1 MRRTFVTGLL
11 IVALAAGGC
20 SGGGGGPG
28 MAGATPQETFDAM
41 KAAAVKKDW
50 NGMISCMTP
59 QTQEMMLGGMAM
71 MVEFMGAMPGG
82 GDKLKGAADI
92 LTSHGAKLDAKL
104 DMASL
109 AGGPD
114 GAKPNPQEALK
125 KLVGD
130 VKDKP
135 ACLAEVM
142 AWLEKNGDDKM
153 KSGSM
158 SDQMAASTL
167 SDVKIDGDKATAK
180 ITSKKDGK
188 DESQDVQFQKIDGK
202 WYADMSA
209 AMNR

>member
-1 MRRTFVTGLL
+1 MRRTFVAGLL

-20 SGGGGGPG
+20 NGGGGAGL
-28 MAGATPQETFDAM
+28 AGATPQETFDAM

-50 NGMISCMTP
+50 SGMISCMTP

-71 MVEFMGAMPGG
+71 MVEFMGAIPGG
-82 GDKLKGAADI
+82 GDKMKGASDI
-92 LTSHGAKLDAKL
+92 LTRHGAKLDTSGL
-104 DMASL
+104 IGS
-109 AGGPD
+109 PD
-114 GAKPNPQEALK
+114 ATKPNPQEALK

-153 KSGSM
+153 KSGM
-158 SDQMAASTL
+158 NSDQMANSTL
-167 SDVKIDGDKATAK
+167 SDVKVEGDKATAK

-188 DESQDVQFQKIDGK
+188 EESHDVHFQKIDGK

-209 AMNR
+209 EMNT